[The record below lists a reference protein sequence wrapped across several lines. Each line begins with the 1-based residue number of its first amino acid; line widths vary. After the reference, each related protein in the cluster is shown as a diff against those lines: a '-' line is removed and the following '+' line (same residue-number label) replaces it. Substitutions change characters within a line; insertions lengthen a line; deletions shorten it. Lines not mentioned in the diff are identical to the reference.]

1 MAHITRPHEV
11 CPICGFDPEQLS
23 PGDAVV
29 AVRSF
34 PRRWRRLFTAVL
46 EQEDNGEALLHTPL
60 GGGSSSAERL
70 HRVTVVFHGTV
81 RQLDELWSQDDPALD
96 EVGED
101 GLDRATATPV
111 STLLDDLVAVAG
123 RLAGAIERYRGEQWG
138 RSGHRRGDQVT
149 ALDLAR
155 EAIHQASHD
164 LRVCREDLARVCAHE
179 IDDAR

>member
-1 MAHITRPHEV
+1 MTGITRPHEV

-46 EQEDNGEALLHTPL
+46 EHEDDGEALLHAPL
-60 GGGSSSAERL
+60 GGGSSPAARL
-70 HRVTVVFHGTV
+70 HRVMVVFQRTV
-81 RQLDELWSQDDPALD
+81 RHLDQLWSQQDPALD

-101 GLDRATATPV
+101 GLDRATTTPV

-123 RLAGAIERYRGEQWG
+123 RLAAAIERYRGEQWS

-155 EAIHQASHD
+155 EAIHEASHD
-164 LRVCREDLARVCAHE
+164 LRVCREDLARVGAYE
-179 IDDAR
+179 LDD